1 MQTVRATITFP
12 YDLHE
17 ELRLEAFRQRKSLS
31 RILIEK
37 IKPAKKKLSIEEQLK
52 KDFALFDKV
61 GRSGL
66 QIDLVKALRE
76 DRDRDMG
83 RGLKDL
89 QGSLSLTPI
98 GRKLDLDEILE
109 RAERKEAKRL
119 IDEN

>member
-31 RILIEK
+31 RVLIEK
-37 IKPAKKKLSIEEQLK
+37 VRPAKR
-52 KDFALFDKV
+52 ALP
-61 GRSGL
+61 
-66 QIDLVKALRE
+66 VKALRE
-76 DRDRDMG
+76 DRDRDIG

>member
-17 ELRLEAFRQRKSLS
+17 ELRQEAFRKRTSLS
-31 RILIEK
+31 RVLIEK
-37 IKPAKKKLSIEEQLK
+37 VRPAKKKVSVEEQLK

-76 DRDRDMG
+76 DRDRDN
-83 RGLKDL
+83 
-89 QGSLSLTPI
+89 
-98 GRKLDLDEILE
+98 
-109 RAERKEAKRL
+109 A
-119 IDEN
+119 